1 MHPNFDV
8 LRFYAVVSL
17 SWGKLYVGGLIR
29 GNCFTLL
36 GWLDVENE
44 GFDWH
49 ICQDYCKIF
58 SKTTVTYL
66 PRLL

>member
-8 LRFYAVVSL
+8 LHFYVVVSL
-17 SWGKLYVGGLIR
+17 SWGKLDVGGLIR

-36 GWLDVENE
+36 GWLDVE

-49 ICQDYCKIF
+49 ICQDYSNVF
-58 SKTTVTYL
+58 AKTAVTYL

>member
-8 LRFYAVVSL
+8 LHFYAVVSL

-36 GWLDVENE
+36 GWLDVE
-44 GFDWH
+44 GFDRH
-49 ICQDYCKIF
+49 IRQDYCNILA
-58 SKTTVTYL
+58 KTIVTYL
-66 PRLL
+66 PRVL